1 MIWELVLIM
10 AVFFGTCGLGALLMV
25 IEHWWSKRKRRKA
38 RDVGIVFAQE
48 YRKLLKEEDDF

>member
-25 IEHWWSKRKRRKA
+25 IEHWWSKRKRKRM
-38 RDVGIVFAQE
+38 E
-48 YRKLLKEEDDF
+48 YENEIIWHCGGHQEEDDEE